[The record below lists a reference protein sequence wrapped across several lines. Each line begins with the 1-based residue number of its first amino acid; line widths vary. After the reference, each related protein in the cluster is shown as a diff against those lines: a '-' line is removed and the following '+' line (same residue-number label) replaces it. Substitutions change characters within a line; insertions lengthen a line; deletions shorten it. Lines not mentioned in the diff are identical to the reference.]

1 MALRYE
7 INEETNAVSIFYSDS
22 DVASLF
28 QPDWPDETPW
38 ADAAEAE
45 AWAQLYIASVEDEDA
60 PFAPTGPGVAGEPKP
75 TPEQI
80 AEWETRDRQI

>member
-7 INEETNAVSIFYSDS
+7 INEETNAVSIFYLDS